1 MTQKTISASQPS
13 ANPAAKE
20 AVLKN
25 AFAAAV
31 AVADPQVI
39 VPQYLAKI
47 FPQGQEPQGRCL
59 VVGAGKASASMA
71 SALEAYAKVHWPNTK
86 LEGVVLTRYGHNS
99 PTAHIKIIEAGHPVP
114 DQAGMDGAKEV
125 LALTHQ
131 LQLGDVLI
139 ALVSGGGSSLLT
151 LPQAGISIDDMRK
164 TTQALLRS
172 GAPIEEMNIVRKHLS
187 AILGGNLARVAIA
200 RGARVEAL
208 LISDVTGDSPAD
220 IASGPCAADYSTYLD
235 ALNIL
240 EKYNLDAS
248 SIPASVLNHLKQGL
262 AGEKPETLKDVDLV
276 DAQIANHV
284 IATAYKSLEAAADYV
299 RTQGYEPIIL
309 GDTIT
314 GEAQEVGIEQ
324 AALVRNHAARGLD
337 KPLALISGGE
347 CTVTIPAGVKGRG
360 GRCSEYLLSLFAA
373 SKDFPQ
379 LAALA
384 ADTDGIDG
392 SEKNAGAWFDANVRE
407 FGLAEGLVPEK
418 FLSAH
423 DCYGFFAELDALL
436 ETGPTLTNVN
446 DFRIILLEK

>member
-1 MTQKTISASQPS
+1 MTQQNNQPIST
-13 ANPAAKE
+13 E
-20 AVLKN
+20 AILKN

-47 FPQGQEPQGRCL
+47 FPAGQEPRGRCL

-71 SALEAYAKVHWPNTK
+71 SALEAYASTHWPQVK
-86 LEGVVLTRYGHNS
+86 LEGVVLTRYGHAS
-99 PTAHIKIIEAGHPVP
+99 PTAHIQIIEAGHPVP
-114 DQAGMDGAKEV
+114 DQAGMNGAKAIY
-125 LALTHQ
+125 ALTQQ
-131 LQLGDVLI
+131 LEPGDVLI

-151 LPQAGISIDDMRK
+151 LPQEGISIDDMRK
-164 TTQALLRS
+164 TTEALLRS

-200 RGARVEAL
+200 HGARVEAL

-220 IASGPCAADYSTYLD
+220 IASGPCAADYSTYQD
-235 ALNIL
+235 ALAIF
-240 EKYNLDAS
+240 EKYRLGEDK
-248 SIPASVLNHLKQGL
+248 IPASVLNHLKQGL
-262 AGEKPETLKDVDLV
+262 AGKKPETLKDSDLV
-276 DAQIANHV
+276 GAQVANHV

-299 RTQGYEPIIL
+299 RSQCYEPIVL

-314 GEAQEVGIEQ
+314 GEAQEVGRAQ
-324 AALVRNHAARGLD
+324 ANLAREHLAKGS
-337 KPLALISGGE
+337 KPLAIISGGE
-347 CTVTIPAGVKGRG
+347 CTVTIPVGIKGRG

-373 SKDFPQ
+373 SKDLPH

-392 SEKNAGAWFDANVRE
+392 SEKNAGAWFTNDVRKSS
-407 FGLAEGLVPEK
+407 LAKGIAPEP
-418 FLSAH
+418 FLLAH
-423 DCYGFFAELDALL
+423 DCYGFFAELGALV

-446 DFRIILLEK
+446 DFRIILLNQ

>member
-1 MTQKTISASQPS
+1 MIQQSNRSATTE
-13 ANPAAKE
+13 E
-20 AVLKN
+20 AILKN

-31 AVADPQVI
+31 AVADPQII

-47 FPQGQEPQGRCL
+47 FPAGQEPQGKCL

-71 SALEAYAKVHWPNTK
+71 SALESYAKVHWPQVQVS
-86 LEGVVLTRYGHNS
+86 GVVLTRYGHSS
-99 PTAHIKIIEAGHPVP
+99 PTTHIKIVEAGHPVP

-125 LALTHQ
+125 LALAKQ
-131 LQLGDVLI
+131 LQAGDVLI

-151 LPQAGISIDDMRK
+151 LPIDGISIEDMRK
-164 TTQALLRS
+164 TTEALLRS
-172 GAPIEEMNIVRKHLS
+172 GAPIEEMNVVRKHLS

-235 ALNIL
+235 AVNIL
-240 EKYNLDAS
+240 EKYRLGEDE
-248 SIPASVLNHLKQGL
+248 IPMSVLNHLKQGV
-262 AGEKPETLKDVDLV
+262 AGKKPETLKEPDLV
-276 DAQIANHV
+276 DAHVANHV

-299 RTQGYEPIIL
+299 RSQGYESVIL

-314 GEAQEVGIEQ
+314 GEAQEVGISQ
-324 AALVRNHAARGLD
+324 AQLARDYLAKSD
-337 KPLALISGGE
+337 QPLALISGGE

-360 GRCSEYLLSLFAA
+360 GRCSEYLLSLLAA
-373 SKDFPQ
+373 SSDLPGI
-379 LAALA
+379 AALA

-392 SEKNAGAWFDANVRE
+392 SEKNAGAWFDPDIRQA
-407 FGLAEGLVPEK
+407 GKTQDLVPEK
-418 FLSAH
+418 FLAAH
-423 DCYGFFAELDALL
+423 DCYGFFAQLEALV

-446 DFRIILLEK
+446 DFRIILLNK

>member
-1 MTQKTISASQPS
+1 MTQLNNPS
-13 ANPAAKE
+13 TTTE
-20 AVLKN
+20 DILKN

-31 AVADPQVI
+31 AVADPQII

-47 FPQGQEPQGRCL
+47 FPVGQEPKGKCL

-71 SALEAYAKVHWPNTK
+71 SALETYTKVHWPQAS
-86 LEGVVLTRYGHNS
+86 LEGVVLTRYGHGS
-99 PTAHIKIIEAGHPVP
+99 PTTHIQIVEAGHPVP
-114 DQAGMDGAKEV
+114 DQAGMDGAKAILS
-125 LALTHQ
+125 LATQ
-131 LQLGDVLI
+131 LQAGDVLI

-151 LPQAGISIDDMRK
+151 LPVEGISIEDMRK
-164 TTQALLRS
+164 TTEALLRS
-172 GAPIEEMNIVRKHLS
+172 GAPIEEMNVVRKHLS

-240 EKYNLDAS
+240 ESHGLNQEV
-248 SIPASVLNHLKQGL
+248 IPASVLNHLKQGL
-262 AGEKPETLKDVDLV
+262 AGEKPETLKDIDLV
-276 DAQIANHV
+276 DAQVSNHV
-284 IATAYKSLEAAADYV
+284 IATAYKSLEAAANYV
-299 RTQGYEPIIL
+299 LSLGYEPMVL

-314 GEAQEVGIEQ
+314 GEAQEVGVAQ
-324 AALVRNHAARGLD
+324 ARLAREHFAKAD

-347 CTVTIPAGVKGRG
+347 CTVTIPAGIKGRG
-360 GRCSEYLLSLFAA
+360 GRCSEYLLSLLAA
-373 SKDFPQ
+373 SADMPN

-392 SEKNAGAWFDANVRE
+392 SEKNAGAWFDGVIRKAGQSE
-407 FGLAEGLVPEK
+407 KLVPET
-418 FLSAH
+418 FLAAH
-423 DCYGFFAELDALL
+423 DCYGFFAELGALV

-446 DFRIILLEK
+446 DFRIILLNK

>member
-1 MTQKTISASQPS
+1 MTKSVSPSSA
-13 ANPAAKE
+13 ANSTE
-20 AVLKN
+20 AILKN

-39 VPQYLAKI
+39 VPQYLAQI
-47 FPQGQEPQGRCL
+47 FPKGQEPKGRCL

-71 SALEAYAKVHWPNTK
+71 SAFEAYAKANWPQAK

-99 PTAHIKIIEAGHPVP
+99 PTSYVKIVEAGHPVP

-125 LALTHQ
+125 LALAKQ
-131 LQLGDVLI
+131 LQQGDVLI

-151 LPQAGISIDDMRK
+151 LPQEGISIDDMRM
-164 TTQALLRS
+164 TTEALLRS
-172 GAPIEEMNIVRKHLS
+172 GAPIEEMNVVRKHLS

-240 EKYNLDAS
+240 QKYDLDAS
-248 SIPASVLNHLKQGL
+248 TIPASVLDHLKRGL
-262 AGEKPETLKDVDLV
+262 AREIPETLKDIDLV
-276 DAQIANHV
+276 DSQVSNHV
-284 IATAYKSLEAAADYV
+284 IATAYKSLEAAAEYV
-299 RTQGYEPIIL
+299 RHQGYEPIIL

-314 GEAQEVGIEQ
+314 GEAQEVGLEQ
-324 AALVRNHAARGLD
+324 AALVRDYVTKGFD

-373 SKDFPQ
+373 SSDLPQ

-392 SEKNAGAWFDANVRE
+392 SEKNAGAWFDAGIRQTSLRSS
-407 FGLAEGLVPEK
+407 LAPEK
-418 FLSAH
+418 FLAAH
-423 DCYGFFAELDALL
+423 DCYGFFAEMGALV

-446 DFRIILLEK
+446 DFRIILLNK

>member
-1 MTQKTISASQPS
+1 MAAS
-13 ANPAAKE
+13 KE
-20 AVLKN
+20 AILKN

-47 FPQGQEPQGRCL
+47 FPVGQEPKGKCL

-71 SALEAYAKVHWPNTK
+71 SALEAYAKSHWPQVK
-86 LEGVVLTRYGHNS
+86 LEGVVLTRYGHSS
-99 PTAHIKIIEAGHPVP
+99 PTSFIKIVEAGHPVP
-114 DQAGMDGAKEV
+114 DQAGMDGAKEIF
-125 LALTHQ
+125 ALTNQ
-131 LQLGDVLI
+131 LEKDDVLI

-151 LPQAGISIDDMRK
+151 LPQEGISIDDMRK
-164 TTQALLRS
+164 TTEALLRS
-172 GAPIEEMNIVRKHLS
+172 GAPIEEMNVVRKHLS

-235 ALNIL
+235 ALNTL
-240 EKYNLDAS
+240 QKYDLDDS
-248 SIPASVLNHLKQGL
+248 VIPASVLNHLKQGL
-262 AGEKPETLKDVDLV
+262 AGEKPETLKDSDFIS
-276 DAQIANHV
+276 AQVANHV
-284 IATAYKSLEAAADYV
+284 IATAYKSLEAAAEYV
-299 RTQGYEPIIL
+299 RTQGYEPIVL

-314 GEAQEVGIEQ
+314 GEAQEVGVEQ
-324 AALVRNHAARGLD
+324 AALAREYMAKGNT
-337 KPLALISGGE
+337 KPLAFISGGE

-360 GRCSEYLLSLFAA
+360 GRCSEYLLSLLAA
-373 SKDFPQ
+373 SADLPRM
-379 LAALA
+379 AALA

-392 SEKNAGAWFDANVRE
+392 SEKNAGAWFDGTVRQSSHT
-407 FGLAEGLVPEK
+407 AGLVPEK

-423 DCYGFFAELDALL
+423 DCYGFFAELGALV

-446 DFRIILLEK
+446 DFRIILLDKYYV

>member
-1 MTQKTISASQPS
+1 MSE
-13 ANPAAKE
+13 NKE
-20 AVLKN
+20 SILKN

-31 AVADPQVI
+31 SVADPQVI

-47 FPQGQEPQGRCL
+47 FPVGQEPRGKCF

-71 SALEAYAKVHWPNTK
+71 SALEAYANVHWPEVILK
-86 LEGVVLTRYGHNS
+86 GVVLTRYGHSS
-99 PTAHIKIIEAGHPVP
+99 PTAHIQIIEAGHPVP
-114 DQAGMDGAKEV
+114 DQAGMNGAKEV
-125 LALTHQ
+125 LALTNQ
-131 LQLGDVLI
+131 LQQGDILI

-151 LPQAGISIDDMRK
+151 LPQEGISIDDMRK
-164 TTQALLRS
+164 TTESLLRS
-172 GAPIEEMNIVRKHLS
+172 GAPIEEMNAVRKHLS
-187 AILGGNLARVAIA
+187 AILGGNLARAAIS

-240 EKYNLDAS
+240 QKYDLDAS
-248 SIPASVLNHLKQGL
+248 SIPTSVLSHLKKGL
-262 AGEKPETLKDVDLV
+262 AGEKPETLKDADLV
-276 DAQIANHV
+276 NAQVANHV
-284 IATAYKSLEAAADYV
+284 IATAYKSLEAAAEYI

-324 AALVRNHAARGLD
+324 AALVHDYAVKGID
-337 KPLALISGGE
+337 KPIALISGGE
-347 CTVTIPAGVKGRG
+347 CTVTIPAGVRGRG

-373 SKDFPQ
+373 SKDLPQ

-392 SEKNAGAWFDANVRE
+392 SEKNAGAWFDGDVRQASGKN
-407 FGLAEGLVPEK
+407 GLLPEK
-418 FLSAH
+418 FLASH
-423 DCYGFFAELDALL
+423 DCYGFFVELGALV

>member
-1 MTQKTISASQPS
+1 MMAS
-13 ANPAAKE
+13 KE
-20 AVLKN
+20 VILKN

-31 AVADPQVI
+31 AVADPQII

-47 FPQGQEPQGRCL
+47 FPVGQEPKGRCL

-71 SALEAYAKVHWPNTK
+71 SALEAYAKVHWPHAK
-86 LEGVVLTRYGHNS
+86 LEGVVLTRYGHGS
-99 PTAHIKIIEAGHPVP
+99 PTAHINIVEAGHPVP
-114 DQAGMDGAKEV
+114 DRAGMDGAKKV
-125 LALTHQ
+125 FALSDQ
-131 LQLGDVLI
+131 LEKDDVLI

-151 LPQAGISIDDMRK
+151 LPQEGISIDDMRK
-164 TTQALLRS
+164 TTEALLRS
-172 GAPIEEMNIVRKHLS
+172 GAPIEEMNVVRKHLS
-187 AILGGNLARVAIA
+187 AILGGNLARLAIA

-240 EKYNLDAS
+240 QKYDLDAL
-248 SIPASVLNHLKQGL
+248 SIPGSVLNHLKQGL
-262 AGEKPETLKDVDLV
+262 AGEKAETLKDADLV
-276 DAQIANHV
+276 DAQVANHV

-314 GEAQEVGIEQ
+314 GEAQEVGIAQ
-324 AALVRNHAARGLD
+324 AQLAREYLIKGD
-337 KPLALISGGE
+337 IPLALISGGE
-347 CTVTIPAGVKGRG
+347 CTVTIPEGVKGRG
-360 GRCSEYLLSLFAA
+360 GRCSEYLLSLLAA
-373 SKDFPQ
+373 SSDLPRI
-379 LAALA
+379 AALA

-392 SEKNAGAWFDANVRE
+392 SEKNAGAWFDTAVRQSSQAK
-407 FGLAEGLVPEK
+407 GLLPET

-423 DCYGFFAELDALL
+423 DCYGFFAELGDLV

>member
-1 MTQKTISASQPS
+1 MTQKNTQTIST
-13 ANPAAKE
+13 E
-20 AVLKN
+20 TILKN

-47 FPQGQEPQGRCL
+47 FPAGQQPKGRCL

-71 SALEAYAKVHWPNTK
+71 SALEAYATSHWPQVK
-86 LEGVVLTRYGHNS
+86 LEGVVLTRYGHAS
-99 PTAHIKIIEAGHPVP
+99 PTSHVEIIEAGHPVP
-114 DQAGMDGAKEV
+114 DQAGMDGAKKIY
-125 LALTHQ
+125 ALTNQ
-131 LQLGDVLI
+131 LEPGDVLI

-151 LPQAGISIDDMRK
+151 LPQEGISIDDMRK
-164 TTQALLRS
+164 TTEALLRS

-220 IASGPCAADYSTYLD
+220 IASGPCAADYSTYQD
-235 ALNIL
+235 ALTIF
-240 EKYNLDAS
+240 EKYHLGKDE
-248 SIPASVLNHLKQGL
+248 IPASVLVHLKKGL
-262 AGEKPETLKDVDLV
+262 AGEKPETLKDSDLV
-276 DAQIANHV
+276 NAQVANHV
-284 IATAYKSLEAAADYV
+284 IATAYKSLEAADDYV
-299 RTQGYEPIIL
+299 RNQGYEPIIL

-314 GEAQEVGIEQ
+314 GEAQDVGISQ
-324 AALVRNHAARGLD
+324 AQLAREYLSKKMD

-373 SKDFPQ
+373 TKDFPH
-379 LAALA
+379 LSALA

-392 SEKNAGAWFDANVRE
+392 SEKNAGAWFTGDTRKAGTDQVLVAE
-407 FGLAEGLVPEK
+407 SFLA
-418 FLSAH
+418 AH
-423 DCYGFFAELDALL
+423 DCFGFFAELGALV

-446 DFRIILLEK
+446 DFRIILLDK

>member
-1 MTQKTISASQPS
+1 MTQPNNPS
-13 ANPAAKE
+13 VNTE
-20 AVLKN
+20 AILKN

-47 FPQGQEPQGRCL
+47 FPPGQEPQGKCL

-71 SALEAYAKVHWPNTK
+71 SALESYAKESWPK
-86 LEGVVLTRYGHNS
+86 IKIEGVVLTRYGHRS
-99 PTAHIKIIEAGHPVP
+99 PTSQIKIVEAGHPVP

-125 LALTHQ
+125 LALTKQ
-131 LQLGDVLI
+131 LQAGDVLI

-151 LPQAGISIDDMRK
+151 LPIEGISIEDMRK
-164 TTQALLRS
+164 TTEALLRS
-172 GAPIEEMNIVRKHLS
+172 GAPIEEMNVVRKHLS

-240 EKYNLDAS
+240 SKYRLGLDA
-248 SIPASVLNHLKQGL
+248 IPASVLNHLKQGV
-262 AGEKPETLKDVDLV
+262 AGDRPETLKDIDLV
-276 DAQIANHV
+276 DAQVANHV

-299 RTQGYEPIIL
+299 RSQGYEPIVL

-314 GEAQEVGIEQ
+314 GEAQEVGIAQ
-324 AALVRNHAARGLD
+324 AKLAREYLANAS
-337 KPLALISGGE
+337 KNLALISGGE
-347 CTVTIPAGVKGRG
+347 CTVTIPAGIKGRG
-360 GRCSEYLLSLFAA
+360 GRCSEYLLSLLAA
-373 SKDFPQ
+373 SSDMPTI
-379 LAALA
+379 AALA

-392 SEKNAGAWFDANVRE
+392 SEKNAGAWFD
-407 FGLAEGLVPEK
+407 GLIRKAGQSQSLIPET
-418 FLSAH
+418 FLAAH
-423 DCYGFFAELDALL
+423 DCYGFFAELGALV

-446 DFRIILLEK
+446 DFRIILLNK

>member
-1 MTQKTISASQPS
+1 MNPS
-13 ANPAAKE
+13 VTTE
-20 AVLKN
+20 AILKN

-31 AVADPQVI
+31 SVADPQMI

-47 FPQGQEPQGRCL
+47 FPSGQEPQGKCL

-71 SALEAYAKVHWPNTK
+71 SALESYAKVNWPQTK
-86 LEGVVLTRYGHNS
+86 INGVVLTRYGHSS
-99 PTAHIKIIEAGHPVP
+99 PTSHIKIVEAGHPVP

-125 LALTHQ
+125 LALANE
-131 LQLGDVLI
+131 LQAGDVLI

-151 LPQAGISIDDMRK
+151 LPVEGISIEDMRK
-164 TTQALLRS
+164 TTEALLRS

-240 EKYNLDAS
+240 EKYHLGTDAV
-248 SIPASVLNHLKQGL
+248 PTTVLNHLKQGL
-262 AGEKPETLKDVDLV
+262 AGEKPETLKDIDLV
-276 DAQIANHV
+276 DAQVANHV

-299 RTQGYEPIIL
+299 RTQGYEPVVL

-314 GEAQEVGIEQ
+314 GEAQEVGVSQ
-324 AALVRNHAARGLD
+324 ANLVREYLAKGD

-347 CTVTIPAGVKGRG
+347 CTVTIPAGLKGRG

-373 SKDFPQ
+373 SADLSKI
-379 LAALA
+379 AALA

-392 SEKNAGAWFDANVRE
+392 SEKNAGAWFDGEVRK
-407 FGLAEGLVPEK
+407 LAQPQGLVPET
-418 FLSAH
+418 FLAAH
-423 DCYGFFAELDALL
+423 DCYGFFAELGALV

-446 DFRIILLEK
+446 DFRIILLDK

>member
-1 MTQKTISASQPS
+1 MTKSVSPNSA
-13 ANPAAKE
+13 ANSTE
-20 AVLKN
+20 AILKN
-25 AFAAAV
+25 AFATAV

-39 VPQYLAKI
+39 VPQYLAQI
-47 FPQGQEPQGRCL
+47 FPKGQEPKGRCL

-71 SALEAYAKVHWPNTK
+71 SAFEAYAKANWPQAK

-99 PTAHIKIIEAGHPVP
+99 PTSYVKIVEAGHPVP

-125 LALTHQ
+125 LALAKQ
-131 LQLGDVLI
+131 LQQGDVLI

-151 LPQAGISIDDMRK
+151 LPQEGISIDDMRM
-164 TTQALLRS
+164 TTEALLRS
-172 GAPIEEMNIVRKHLS
+172 GAPIEEMNVVRKHLS

-240 EKYNLDAS
+240 QKYDLDTS
-248 SIPASVLNHLKQGL
+248 IIPASVLDHLKRGL
-262 AGEKPETLKDVDLV
+262 AGEIPETLKDIDLV
-276 DAQIANHV
+276 DSQVSNHV
-284 IATAYKSLEAAADYV
+284 IATAYKSLEAAAEYV
-299 RTQGYEPIIL
+299 HHQGYEPIIL

-314 GEAQEVGIEQ
+314 GEAQEVGLVQ
-324 AALVRNHAARGLD
+324 AALVRDYVTKGFD

-373 SKDFPQ
+373 SSDLPQ

-392 SEKNAGAWFDANVRE
+392 SEKNAGAWFDAGIRQTSLRSS
-407 FGLAEGLVPEK
+407 LAPEK
-418 FLSAH
+418 FLAAH
-423 DCYGFFAELDALL
+423 DCYGFFAEMGALV

-446 DFRIILLEK
+446 DFRIILLNK